1 MKYQVTHTFPVS
13 LEKLLHA
20 REERYKHLDQF
31 PDLKNVTL
39 VEETKEGNIIKQ
51 KRKVSLEGSMPA
63 VLSAVLSDLSLLED
77 STFDITTNT
86 HEFKIAPPGKDNVF
100 TIKGKSRYSEK
111 GAGESERSYDV
122 EVSSSLLFVSPI
134 VEKAIEE
141 IHKHSLEKDRKSIA
155 KFLGVEA

>member
-1 MKYQVTHTFPVS
+1 MKYTVTHEFAVS

-39 VEETKEGNIIKQ
+39 LEEKKEGNIITQ
-51 KRKVSLEGSMPA
+51 KRKVSLEGSMPV
-63 VLSAVLSDLSLLED
+63 VLQAALSDLSLLED
-77 STFDITTNT
+77 STFDTSTNT
-86 HEFKIAPPGKDNVF
+86 HVFKIAPPGKDNVF
-100 TIKGKSRYSEK
+100 VIKGKSMYSSN
-111 GAGESERSYDV
+111 GANSKRSYEV
-122 EVSSSLLFVSPI
+122 EVTSGLLFVSPI

-155 KFLGVEA
+155 KFLGLET

>member
-1 MKYQVTHTFPVS
+1 MKYQVTHTFPVP
-13 LEKLLHA
+13 LDKLLHA

-39 VEETKEGNIIKQ
+39 LEEKKEGNLIHQ

-63 VLSAVLSDLSLLED
+63 VLSAALNDLSLLEE
-77 STFDITTNT
+77 STFDTTTNT

-100 TIKGKSRYSEK
+100 VIKGKSKYEESGSESK
-111 GAGESERSYDV
+111 RSYDV
-122 EVSSSLLFVSPI
+122 DVVSSLLFVSPI

-155 KFLGVEA
+155 KFLGVES

>member
-1 MKYQVTHTFPVS
+1 MKYQVIHTFPVP
-13 LEKLLHA
+13 LDKLLHA

-39 VEETKEGNIIKQ
+39 LEEKKEGNLIHQ

-63 VLSAVLSDLSLLED
+63 VLSAALNDLSLLEE
-77 STFDITTNT
+77 STFDTTTNT

-100 TIKGKSRYSEK
+100 VIKGKSKYEASGSESK
-111 GAGESERSYDV
+111 RSYDV
-122 EVSSSLLFVSPI
+122 DVISSLLFVSPI

-155 KFLGVEA
+155 KFLGVES

>member
-1 MKYQVTHTFPVS
+1 MKYQVTHTFPVP
-13 LEKLLHA
+13 LDKLLHA

-39 VEETKEGNIIKQ
+39 LEEKKEGNLIHQ

-63 VLSAVLSDLSLLED
+63 VLSAALNDLSLLEE
-77 STFDITTNT
+77 STFDTTTNT

-100 TIKGKSRYSEK
+100 VIKGKSKYEANGSESK
-111 GAGESERSYDV
+111 RSYDV
-122 EVSSSLLFVSPI
+122 DVVSSLLFVSPI

-155 KFLGVEA
+155 KFLGVES

>member
-1 MKYQVTHTFPVS
+1 MKYQVTHSFPVP

-39 VEETKEGNIIKQ
+39 LEETKEGNIIRQ

-63 VLSAVLSDLSLLED
+63 VLSAALNDLSLLEE

-100 TIKGKSRYSEK
+100 VIKGKSKYEAD
-111 GAGESERSYDV
+111 GAESKRSYDV
-122 EVSSSLLFVSPI
+122 DVVSSLLFVSPI

-155 KFLGVEA
+155 KFLGVES

>member
-1 MKYQVTHTFPVS
+1 VKYKVTHSFSVP
-13 LEKLLHA
+13 LAKLLHA

-39 VEETKEGNIIKQ
+39 LEETKEGNIITQ

-63 VLSAVLSDLSLLED
+63 VLSAALTDLSLLEE

-86 HEFKIAPPGKDNVF
+86 HEFKISPPGKDNVF
-100 TIKGKSRYSEK
+100 IIKGKSIYQA
-111 GAGESERSYDV
+111 AGDGSERSYDV
-122 EVSSSLLFVSPI
+122 EVLSSLLFVSPI

-155 KFLGVEA
+155 KFLGVET

>member
-1 MKYQVTHTFPVS
+1 MKYQVTHTFPVP
-13 LEKLLHA
+13 LDKLLHA

-39 VEETKEGNIIKQ
+39 LEEKKEGNLIHQ

-63 VLSAVLSDLSLLED
+63 VLSAALNDLSLLEE
-77 STFDITTNT
+77 STFDTTTNT
-86 HEFKIAPPGKDNVF
+86 HEFKISPPGKDNVF
-100 TIKGKSRYSEK
+100 VIKGKSKYEASGSE
-111 GAGESERSYDV
+111 SRRSYDV
-122 EVSSSLLFVSPI
+122 DVVSKLLFVSPI

-155 KFLGVEA
+155 KFLGVES

>member
-63 VLSAVLSDLSLLED
+63 VLSAALTDLSLLED
-77 STFDITTNT
+77 STFDTTTNT
-86 HEFKIAPPGKDNVF
+86 HEFKISPPGKDNVF
-100 TIKGKSRYSEK
+100 VIKGKSRY
-111 GAGESERSYDV
+111 ESKSAEESQRSYEV
-122 EVSSSLLFVSPI
+122 EVHSSLLFVSPI

-155 KFLGVEA
+155 KFLGVET

>member
-1 MKYQVTHTFPVS
+1 MKYKVTHSFSVP
-13 LEKLLHA
+13 LAKLLHA

-39 VEETKEGNIIKQ
+39 LEEKKEGNIITQ

-63 VLSAVLSDLSLLED
+63 VLSAALTDLSLLEE
-77 STFDITTNT
+77 STFDIVTNT
-86 HEFKIAPPGKDNVF
+86 HEFKISPPGKDNVF
-100 TIKGKSRYSEK
+100 IIKGKSIYQT
-111 GAGESERSYDV
+111 AGDGSERSYDV
-122 EVSSSLLFVSPI
+122 EVLSSLLFVSPI

-155 KFLGVEA
+155 KFLGVET

>member
-1 MKYQVTHTFPVS
+1 MKYQVTHTFPVP
-13 LEKLLHA
+13 LDKLLHA

-39 VEETKEGNIIKQ
+39 LEEKKEGNLIHQ

-63 VLSAVLSDLSLLED
+63 VLSAALNDLSLLEE
-77 STFDITTNT
+77 STFDTTTNT

-100 TIKGKSRYSEK
+100 VIKGKSKYEASGSDSK
-111 GAGESERSYDV
+111 RSYDV
-122 EVSSSLLFVSPI
+122 DVVSSLLFVSPI

-155 KFLGVEA
+155 KFLGVES

>member
-1 MKYQVTHTFPVS
+1 MKYQVTHTFSVP
-13 LEKLLHA
+13 LDKLLHA

-39 VEETKEGNIIKQ
+39 LEETKDGNIIRQ

-63 VLSAVLSDLSLLED
+63 VLSAALNDLSLLEE

-86 HEFKIAPPGKDNVF
+86 HEFKISPPGKDNVF
-100 TIKGKSRYSEK
+100 VIKGKSKYEADGSESK
-111 GAGESERSYDV
+111 RSYDV
-122 EVSSSLLFVSPI
+122 DVISSLLFVSPI

-155 KFLGVEA
+155 KFLGVEP

>member
-1 MKYQVTHTFPVS
+1 MKYQVTHNFPVP
-13 LEKLLHA
+13 LAKLLHA

-39 VEETKEGNIIKQ
+39 VEEKKEGNIITQ
-51 KRKVSLEGSMPA
+51 KRKVSLDGSMPA
-63 VLSAVLSDLSLLED
+63 VLSAALNDLSLLEE
-77 STFDITTNT
+77 STFDVTTNT

-100 TIKGKSRYSEK
+100 VIKGKSIYREAT
-111 GAGESERSYDV
+111 AGSERVYDV
-122 EVSSSLLFVSPI
+122 EVHSSLLFVSPI

-155 KFLGVEA
+155 KFLGVES

>member
-1 MKYQVTHTFPVS
+1 VKYQVTHTFPVP
-13 LEKLLHA
+13 LDKLLHA

-39 VEETKEGNIIKQ
+39 LEEKKEGNLIHQ

-63 VLSAVLSDLSLLED
+63 VLSAALNDLSLLEE
-77 STFDITTNT
+77 STFDTTTNT

-100 TIKGKSRYSEK
+100 VIKGKSKYEESGSESK
-111 GAGESERSYDV
+111 RSYDV
-122 EVSSSLLFVSPI
+122 DVVSSLLFVSPI

-155 KFLGVEA
+155 KFLGVES

>member
-13 LEKLLHA
+13 LDKLLHA

-39 VEETKEGNIIKQ
+39 LEEKKEGNLIHQ

-63 VLSAVLSDLSLLED
+63 VLSAALTDLSLLEE
-77 STFDITTNT
+77 STFDVTTNT

-100 TIKGKSRYSEK
+100 VIKGKSRYEAN
-111 GAGESERSYDV
+111 GAESKRSYDV
-122 EVSSSLLFVSPI
+122 EVVSSLLFVSPI

-155 KFLGVEA
+155 KFLGVES

>member
-1 MKYQVTHTFPVS
+1 MKYQVTHTFPVP
-13 LEKLLHA
+13 LDKLLHA

-39 VEETKEGNIIKQ
+39 LEEKKEGNLIHQ

-63 VLSAVLSDLSLLED
+63 VLSAALNDLSLLEE
-77 STFDITTNT
+77 STFDTTTNT

-100 TIKGKSRYSEK
+100 VIKGKSKYEASGSESK
-111 GAGESERSYDV
+111 RSYDV
-122 EVSSSLLFVSPI
+122 DVVSSLLFVSPI

-155 KFLGVEA
+155 KFLGVES